1 MLKTLYRIEVN
12 TPDGWATLNGNYES
26 VEFAIQDA
34 KRELREARVVAFER
48 RETVWWGDNKREKTD
63 FLKGRKLG
71 ICSYCGH
78 PENSGACQRGH
89 P

>member
-1 MLKTLYRIEVN
+1 VLKTLYRIEVN
-12 TPDGWATLNGNYES
+12 TPDGWATLQGNYES
-26 VEFAIQDA
+26 EEFAIRDA
-34 KRELREARVVAFER
+34 QRDLREARVVSFTRA
-48 RETVWWGDNKREKTD
+48 ETVWWSGKKTEKTD
-63 FLKGRKLG
+63 FLKGYRPG